1 MRIQDIPEI
10 DRLSTPEKIL
20 LVEELWEHIA
30 AQPSAVPI
38 PSSHVDEL
46 QRRLHR
52 QASQPGPMLSLE
64 ELQSRI
70 ESRK

>member
-20 LVEELWEHIA
+20 LVEDLWDHIA
-30 AQPSAVPI
+30 SDQSAVPI
-38 PSSHVDEL
+38 PQSHVNEL
-46 QRRLHR
+46 ERRLRR
-52 QASQPGPMLSLE
+52 QATQPGTLLSLE

-70 ESRK
+70 DRRK